1 MGEQTQS
8 GVPAAESGNYHQMAL
23 AGVSWQ
29 LSAVVAVAVDAAGYY
44 TAGSAAPGG
53 AAVGGVA
60 VGGAAVGGAAVGEAA
75 GIGADIVD
83 IVDIDSARTV
93 HNHIGNSHML
103 LQHLRNILAVLHIG
117 DICFQG

>member
-1 MGEQTQS
+1 M
-8 GVPAAESGNYHQMAL
+8 PAAESGNYHQMAL

-53 AAVGGVA
+53 AAVGGVAVGGVA